1 MTRRPAIG
9 GSLLAALAI
18 VLLSGCTPTGDD
30 ATATPTPS
38 PTSSSTSTSE
48 PTPTPTPDAAP
59 AATCETVLADEGYQK
74 LADDGLAPTSVGV
87 GYPLVERMTEEGALA
102 CAWGKPQ
109 TDIALTVAQVPLGSA
124 DDATWRSTLAEL
136 GYVESGQPVAG
147 AFTGPVDPGS
157 GVSSVAVLAGGTLTF
172 VSASTFATMLALPA

>member
-18 VLLSGCTPTGDD
+18 VLLSGCTPTGD

-38 PTSSSTSTSE
+38 PTSSSTPTSD
-48 PTPTPTPDAAP
+48 PSLTPAPDAAS
-59 AATCETVLADEGYQK
+59 AATWDTVLADEAYQK
-74 LADDGLAPTSVGV
+74 LADDGLAPTAVGV
-87 GYPLVERMTEEGALA
+87 GYPLVERMTEAGALA

-109 TDIALTVAQVPLGSA
+109 TDIALTVVQVPLASA
-124 DDATWRSTLAEL
+124 GEEAWRSTLAEL

-147 AFTGPVDPGS
+147 SFTGPVDPGS
-157 GVSSVAVLAGGTLTF
+157 GVTSVAVLAGGTLTF
-172 VSASTFATMLALPA
+172 VSAPTFATMLALPA

>member
-30 ATATPTPS
+30 ATAIPAPS
-38 PTSSSTSTSE
+38 PTSS
-48 PTPTPTPDAAP
+48 PTPEPAPAAAP
-59 AATCETVLADEGYQK
+59 AATCDTVLAAAGYQK
-74 LADDGLAPTSVGV
+74 LAGDGLAPTAVGV
-87 GYPLVERMTEEGALA
+87 GYPLVERMTEAGALA

-109 TDIALTVAQVPLGSA
+109 TEIALTVVQVPLGSA
-124 DDATWRSTLAEL
+124 DEAIWRSTLAEL

-147 AFTGPVDPGS
+147 SFTGPVDPGT
-157 GVSSVAVLAGGTLTF
+157 GVSSIAVLMGGTLTF
-172 VSASTFATMLALPA
+172 VSAPTFATMLAVPA